1 MRGNQITIPGGFAC
15 MSDFSAFA
23 DLMKEFIEFFDT
35 LIPIEQD
42 KLDATVKN
50 RVGILED
57 FMHKEQA
64 AVMRLRGLEQ
74 KREAELKRL
83 GLEGCTFRQIL
94 DKIPDTDAAMLKPLF
109 DRIDSQVRVMQSLS
123 GSIKDAIEVN
133 LRVIE
138 LKLAGDPAGNATYSA
153 TGQKTEKNSTKH
165 FSNRSV

>member
-1 MRGNQITIPGGFAC
+1 MN
-15 MSDFSAFA
+15 DFSAFA
-23 DLMKEFIEFFDT
+23 DLMKEFIDFFDT

-42 KLDATVKN
+42 KLNATVKN

-74 KREAELKRL
+74 KREAEQKRL

-94 DKIPDTDAAMLKPLF
+94 EKIPDTDAAMLKPLF
-109 DRIDSQVRVMQSLS
+109 DRIDSQVHTMQSLS
-123 GSIKDAIEVN
+123 GSIKDAIDVN

-138 LKLAGDPAGNATYSA
+138 LKLSRDPAGQATYSA
-153 TGQKTEKNSTKH
+153 SGQKAEKKGTKH
-165 FSNRSV
+165 FSSRSV

>member
-1 MRGNQITIPGGFAC
+1 
-15 MSDFSAFA
+15 MSNFSAFA
-23 DLMKEFIEFFDT
+23 DLMREFIDFFDT

-50 RVGILED
+50 RVALVED

-74 KREAELKRL
+74 KREAEQKRL

-94 DKIPDTDAAMLKPLF
+94 GKVSEEDAAILKPLF
-109 DRIDSQVRVMQSLS
+109 DKMDSQIRTIQSLS

-138 LKLAGDPAGNATYSA
+138 LSLSGDSSGKATYSA
-153 TGQKTEKNSTKH
+153 SGQKNEKENTRH
-165 FSNRSV
+165 FSSRSV

>member
-1 MRGNQITIPGGFAC
+1 

-74 KREAELKRL
+74 KREAEQKRL

-94 DKIPDTDAAMLKPLF
+94 EKIPDTDAAMLKPLF
-109 DRIDSQVRVMQSLS
+109 DRVDSQVRTMQSLS
-123 GSIKDAIEVN
+123 GSIRDAIEVN

-138 LKLAGDPAGNATYSA
+138 LNLAGNPVGKATYSA
-153 TGQKTEKNSTKH
+153 SGQKTEKENTKH
-165 FSNRSV
+165 FSSRSV